1 MSDPWSFISIYRKP
15 EKVLLSNPSQP
26 HRPNYNPDK
35 YVDIRTDCNAETRLL
50 PAESLIS
57 VTKSQLNQWTG
68 SSHSP
73 SYSGKLLDLSLQYS
87 GGHEDNS
94 LKRPKSLS
102 GKFVALSAPR
112 KDLSIYSAAVTQDH
126 RSEDLVLS
134 SPCIPGGVTTNGWS
148 NSLHSGLVDEVMLS
162 PESERSQASEAT
174 SLSLMSNS
182 VEGDNT
188 VSPYGSATLTLL
200 LRQPSKTAL
209 VQRYFPVT
217 FGATTHR
224 PVDSRDPLLHAQP
237 TLTLSKK
244 LSHSQLAGQ
253 RHHHHH
259 HNRPGSGHSSSSSNS
274 KCSIDKIYLNA
285 SDAQGNGKI

>member
-15 EKVLLSNPSQP
+15 EKELLSNPSQR
-26 HRPNYNPDK
+26 HRPNYNPDR
-35 YVDIRTDCNAETRLL
+35 YVDIRTDCTVETRLL
-50 PAESLIS
+50 PAESLLS
-57 VTKSQLNQWTG
+57 VTKSQLNQWTS

-73 SYSGKLLDLSLQYS
+73 YSGKYLDLSLQYS
-87 GGHEDNS
+87 GSHEDNS
-94 LKRPKSLS
+94 LKRPKSLT
-102 GKFVALSAPR
+102 GKFGTLSAPR
-112 KDLSIYSAAVTQDH
+112 KDLSIFSAAVTQDLK
-126 RSEDLVLS
+126 SEDLVLS
-134 SPCIPGGVTTNGWS
+134 SPCIPGGVMTNGWS

-182 VEGDNT
+182 VEGGNT

-200 LRQPSKTAL
+200 LRQPSKPAL

-244 LSHSQLAGQ
+244 LSRSRLAGQ
-253 RHHHHH
+253 RHHH
-259 HNRPGSGHSSSSSNS
+259 RPGSGHSSSSSNS

-285 SDAQGNGKI
+285 SDAQGNGRI